1 MFAVTVSVIA
11 LEALTLLLWHLDR
24 SRMLNAV
31 IARTPVEFQKLQGKA
46 PKPAKRN
53 PDLIDAFELPDG
65 F

>member
-1 MFAVTVSVIA
+1 MFVLAMSVIA
-11 LEALTLLLWHLDR
+11 LEALTLLFWHLDR

-31 IARTPVEFQKLQGKA
+31 IARTPVEFQKLQGKT
-46 PKPAKRN
+46 PKPVKKN